1 MAVVLSTVSKPTDF
15 ERWGSGLGLGF
26 GLGLAM
32 TMEVRVMVTVRECV
46 PICTSREC
54 TYFLL

>member
-32 TMEVRVMVTVRECV
+32 TMEVRVTVRECV
-46 PICTSREC
+46 PICTSTEC